1 VASNYQVHIMNSPA
15 SSNCPSPQIKHLS
28 RVPVIALPLAV
39 VGFALMLLCAGCG
52 PKAPTLSS
60 QDMKAFESAPAEVK
74 QTWEKALAADRA
86 NDYVNAAALLN
97 SLEQMTLS
105 DPQKQALAVE
115 RDAFGQRLMKAAEK
129 NDPAA
134 VKAIQNST
142 SGRNEAQKPLG
153 Q

>member
-1 VASNYQVHIMNSPA
+1 MNSPA
-15 SSNCPSPQIKHLS
+15 SNNGPSSQIKRPS
-28 RVPVIALPLAV
+28 WVPVIALPLAV
-39 VGFALMLLCAGCG
+39 LGFALTLLCAGCG

-74 QTWEKALAADRA
+74 EAWQKALAADKA
-86 NDYVNAAALLN
+86 NDYVTAAALLN

-105 DPQKQALAVE
+105 DSQKQALEVE
-115 RDAFGQRLMKAAEK
+115 REAFGQRLMQAAEK

-134 VKAIQNST
+134 VKAIQSST
-142 SGRNEAQKPLG
+142 PSRSELKKPTG